1 MFASPTFTG
10 NVVLATGATFL
21 NQDGSSAGGGGTPS
35 GGNEGEM
42 LVADANGD
50 AYWTEVF
57 DCGVLS

>member
-1 MFASPTFTG
+1 M
-10 NVVLATGATFL
+10 ATGATFL

-50 AYWTEVF
+50 AQWSDTW
-57 DCGVLS
+57 DCGEL